1 MTLPSLTTR
10 LKESLEKDASNALVG
25 DEVCEVLQ
33 KKQMSWRRIA
43 TLSIIAGVSLPVI
56 TGALSSFDYS
66 RREKLPQNL
75 INAQRDFYASEQFE
89 RTDMPRGMSYH
100 CRWTKDHN

>member
-1 MTLPSLTTR
+1 M
-10 LKESLEKDASNALVG
+10 KEGLENDASNALVG
-25 DEVCEVLQ
+25 EEVCEILQ
-33 KKQMSWRRIA
+33 KKQMSWRRVVA
-43 TLSIIAGVSLPVI
+43 LAIISGVSAPVL
-56 TGALSSFDYS
+56 TSSLSSFDYS

-75 INAQRDFYASEQFE
+75 INAQRDFYASETFE